1 MKKAIYVI
9 VLLLLLV
16 FDHSFAQKR
25 DYKIKYDSARTFFLD
40 KNYQQALQI
49 YLKLD
54 SLSPDNENIK
64 YHIGVC
70 YIHMPT
76 EKSKAIA
83 FLEKACDSI
92 SLKYSDK
99 YRETKAPVFAYYFL
113 GKACLIN
120 YELDKAI
127 AATEKYKTF
136 LDEKKKEDKSNM
148 QDADHQIEMCNVAK
162 EMVKYPVPARVEN
175 LGGNIN
181 TKFPEYSP
189 VINKEGNT
197 LIFTSRRESNIGEL
211 TEDNG
216 YYFEDLYSS
225 KQDSSGKWGE
235 AVNMGP
241 LINSKDHEASISI
254 SPDNKKLFIYKDRRG
269 NGNIYVSTLD
279 SGAWSKPK
287 KLPAPINSGA
297 WETHATLSADSNVL
311 YFTSNRKG
319 GFGGTDI
326 YKSTKDAKGK
336 WGKPVNLGSSINT
349 KYNEDAPFIL
359 LDNRL
364 YFSSEGHKSMGGFDV
379 FYSKPGSDG
388 SWSTPENLGYPINTT
403 DDDLFYTPLDSLT
416 AYVASVRN
424 EGLGN
429 LDIYKLWIHIM
440 VKGIA
445 QDKYTNEI
453 IPGTIITMMNDKM
466 EAIDSVVTDDK
477 GAYNFIA
484 DYNTS
489 YHLKSHKDKY
499 NDAISNISTS
509 IAGLV
514 NELTTNILLEKEG
527 QIVFK
532 LQVLDAKTNQPVS
545 GVRVELKDTDS
556 GTVEA
561 LTTNENGEVVKLRDD
576 KKLNDSLKYSI
587 NLSKDGYRSKDVEYA
602 QAITK
607 TGEILYSE
615 TISTIEAEENLAM
628 FSIHNIYFDL
638 DKYNIRPD
646 ASNELDN
653 IVNVLNEYP
662 SVEIELGSHTDC
674 RASNDYNMNLSENR
688 AKSTEK
694 YLISKGVSKS
704 RIVGKW
710 YGETRLATDC
720 PCEGAQKSSC
730 SEEDH
735 QLNRRTE
742 FKITGFVKGVG
753 NVNIISQAIK
763 MGNQISDMS
772 ESGLVYRIQLMA
784 GDDIPFTD
792 PGFKGLQNI
801 SKYKHKGLFKYTWG
815 VVKTKEEA
823 LVLKNQ
829 MIEKGF
835 SDAFIVPF
843 LDNERIS
850 MNEAE
855 KISKK

>member
-1 MKKAIYVI
+1 MKRAFYII
-9 VLLLLLV
+9 ILLLLLV

-25 DYKIKYDSARTFFLD
+25 DFKIKYDSARMFFLD

-54 SLSPDNENIK
+54 SLSTDNENIK
-64 YHIGVC
+64 FHIGVC
-70 YIHMPT
+70 YIHMPA
-76 EKSKAIA
+76 EKNKAIA

-99 YRETKAPVFAYYFL
+99 YRETKAPAFAYYFL
-113 GKACLIN
+113 GKAYLIN
-120 YELDKAI
+120 YELDQAI
-127 AATEKYKTF
+127 TATEKYKTF
-136 LDEKKKEDKSNM
+136 LDEKKKEDRSNI
-148 QDADHQIEMCNVAK
+148 QDADRQIEMCNVAK

-175 LGGNIN
+175 LGSNIN
-181 TKFPEYSP
+181 TQFPEYSP
-189 VINKEGNT
+189 VVNKDDNT
-197 LIFTSRRESNIGEL
+197 LIFTSRRDSNIGGI
-211 TEDNG
+211 TENNG
-216 YYFEDLYSS
+216 YYFEDIYFS
-225 KQDSSGKWGE
+225 KQDNSGKWGS

-241 LINSKDHEASISI
+241 LINTKDHEASISL
-254 SPDNKKLFIYKDRRG
+254 SPDSKKLFIYKDNRG

-287 KLPAPINSGA
+287 KLPAPINSSA
-297 WETHATLSADSNVL
+297 WETHATMSADSNVL

-319 GFGGTDI
+319 GLGGTDI

-336 WGKPVNLGSSINT
+336 WGKPVNLGSTINT

-359 LDNRL
+359 SDNTL
-364 YFSSEGHKSMGGFDV
+364 YFSSEGHKSMGGFDI
-379 FYSKPGSDG
+379 FYSKLGSDG

-403 DDDLFYTPLDSLT
+403 DDDLFYTPVDSLT

-424 EGLGN
+424 EGFGN
-429 LDIYKLWIHIM
+429 LDIYKLWIHVM
-440 VKGIA
+440 VQGIA
-445 QDKYTNEI
+445 QDKYSNEI
-453 IPGTIITMMNDKM
+453 IPGTMITMMNDKM
-466 EAIDSVVTDDK
+466 EVIDSVVTDDK
-477 GAYNFIA
+477 GAYDFIA

-489 YHLKSHKDKY
+489 YKLKSHKDKY
-499 NDAISNISTS
+499 NDAITDISTS
-509 IAGLV
+509 ITGLV
-514 NELTTNILLEKEG
+514 NELTTDILLEKEG

-532 LQVLDAKTNQPVS
+532 MLVHDAKTNQPVN
-545 GVRVELKDTDS
+545 GVSVELKDEDS
-556 GTVEA
+556 GTVEN

-576 KKLNDSLKYSI
+576 KKLNDSLKYTI

-607 TGEILYSE
+607 TGEILFDE
-615 TISTIEAEENLAM
+615 TIGKIEAGENLAM
-628 FSIHNIYFDL
+628 FNIHNIYFDL

-653 IVNVLNEYP
+653 IVKVLNEYP

-694 YLISKGVSKS
+694 YLVSKGISKN

-710 YGETRLATDC
+710 YGETQLATDC
-720 PCEGAQKSSC
+720 PCEGSQKSSC

-742 FKITGFVKGVG
+742 FKIYGFVKGVG
-753 NVNIISQAIK
+753 NINIISQAIK
-763 MGNQISDMS
+763 KGSQISDIS

-792 PGFKGLQNI
+792 PSFNGLQNI

-815 VVKTKEEA
+815 MAKTKEEA

-835 SDAFIVPF
+835 TGAFIVPF
-843 LDNERIS
+843 LDNDRIT
-850 MNEAE
+850 MKEAE
-855 KISKK
+855 NISNK